1 MKDVKMKGKSFVKE
15 HEKLAS
21 MLKTSDKPE
30 LREEGKEQEDELRR
44 VRARLHL
51 KGKK

>member
-1 MKDVKMKGKSFVKE
+1 MRGKSFVKE

-30 LREEGKEQEDELRR
+30 LREEGKEQASELSK
-44 VRARLHL
+44 VKSRLYL